1 LLQAIIFNEKRPDVE
16 IKTVPAKKMKMGK
29 TKEKKKKK
37 ELSSNLKN
45 KFHVPKKFDVTPRNI
60 FAVA

>member
-37 ELSSNLKN
+37 ELSSN
-45 KFHVPKKFDVTPRNI
+45 
-60 FAVA
+60 

>member
-60 FAVA
+60 FVVA

>member
-29 TKEKKKKK
+29 TKEKKKTKRVVIKFKK
-37 ELSSNLKN
+37 
-45 KFHVPKKFDVTPRNI
+45 
-60 FAVA
+60 